1 MNDFITDLFNIDRK
15 KIKKMNV
22 VTSKDKTEFH
32 IVLNHDGDLFCPFC
46 YGVVHANGYFI
57 TIVINA
63 TNACVLSLGKILSLF
78 LTLEILIFLLKTL

>member
-32 IVLNHDGDLFCPFC
+32 IVLN
-46 YGVVHANGYFI
+46 
-57 TIVINA
+57 
-63 TNACVLSLGKILSLF
+63 LSLIHISICFAHISYDENYAFGRA
-78 LTLEILIFLLKTL
+78 FLLIEGSPWQNRQV

>member
-46 YGVVHANGYFI
+46 YGVVHANGY
-57 TIVINA
+57 
-63 TNACVLSLGKILSLF
+63 S
-78 LTLEILIFLLKTL
+78 